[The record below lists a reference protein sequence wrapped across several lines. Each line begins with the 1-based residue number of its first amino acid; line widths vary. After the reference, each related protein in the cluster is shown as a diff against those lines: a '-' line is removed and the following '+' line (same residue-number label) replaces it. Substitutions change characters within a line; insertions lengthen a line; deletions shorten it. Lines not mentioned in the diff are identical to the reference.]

1 VFNRF
6 PAFLRESREYGRA
19 LKNRNRLLRAGPV
32 DPAYLEAYDELEP
45 HLRHRLANSPFNLCP
60 ACVGMYGHESI
71 SEMENYVRREGLT

>member
-1 VFNRF
+1 M
-6 PAFLRESREYGRA
+6 
-19 LKNRNRLLRAGPV
+19 
-32 DPAYLEAYDELEP
+32 EAYDELEP